1 MTVEEGAVLEMAIKL
16 PSSWPLRVAEVECR
30 RKVSRHDDVVLH
42 CPLQGYSLCGLSDAT
57 AQVGISESRL
67 RKWLLSI
74 SAFLRSRNGS
84 LLDAIALWKA
94 NAEREFDGAEECLIC
109 YAVVHP
115 QTGALPRLKCRTC
128 GKFFH
133 GACLWRWF
141 RSAGKST
148 CPHCQ
153 SAW

>member
-1 MTVEEGAVLEMAIKL
+1 MCKTYLTITHCRLRCVTLWLIGLEML
-16 PSSWPLRVAEVECR
+16 PV
-30 RKVSRHDDVVLH
+30 
-42 CPLQGYSLCGLSDAT
+42 
-57 AQVGISESRL
+57 QVGISESRL

-74 SAFLRSRNGS
+74 SAFLRNGNGT
-84 LLDAIALWKA
+84 LMDAIALWRS
-94 NAEREFDGAEECLIC
+94 NAEREFEGAEECLIC

-115 QTGALPRLKCRTC
+115 QTGSLPRLKCRTC
-128 GKFFH
+128 EKFFH
-133 GACLWRWF
+133 GACLYRWF

>member
-1 MTVEEGAVLEMAIKL
+1 MPTQGTVTLYARNEVLSATHETLAHAHI
-16 PSSWPLRVAEVECR
+16 A
-30 RKVSRHDDVVLH
+30 
-42 CPLQGYSLCGLSDAT
+42 CGP
-57 AQVGISESRL
+57 QVGISESRL

-74 SAFLRSRNGS
+74 SAFLRNGNGS
-84 LLDAIALWKA
+84 LMDAIALWRS

-128 GKFFH
+128 EKFFH
-133 GACLWRWF
+133 GACLYRWF